1 MGGTQTRR
9 PSRQPLWL
17 AGLEASVLSAAPRQ
31 SERSRGSFAMKVV
44 MSAYACDPDESSE
57 RGIGW
62 WWASAAA
69 ERHEV
74 WLLTRHRSRPAIERA
89 LKADPRPNL
98 HPVYVDAPRWVRSL
112 KRGVWTLYPYY
123 VIWQAVARAEARRL
137 HQDIRFDVAHHV
149 TFAIDWL
156 PSGMAFCHGLPSVW
170 GPVGP
175 GVTSFPFRM
184 WKTYGPRWVF
194 SETLRSIV
202 TTAGS
207 CTFGSWT
214 AKRAAVIIAQNN
226 EVAERFKD
234 HPNLVVEQNSVVDL
248 PPDLVGSSASF
259 GDKPRRAVFIGRLIP
274 SKGLRAAVGALAQPA
289 ASDWTLDVY
298 GRGPEREPSLALA
311 RKLGVDDRITLHGVV
326 DRSEVFKAL
335 HQADA
340 LLFPSS
346 RESAP
351 GVVAEAV
358 TSGCPVI
365 CLDTSGP
372 GTVVQPGQGIKL
384 APSADVCLSL
394 AQALN
399 QVGPRHAGDDRWT
412 ARRIPCLLDRW
423 YAMAAGASSSVP
435 AGRAV

>member
-1 MGGTQTRR
+1 
-9 PSRQPLWL
+9 
-17 AGLEASVLSAAPRQ
+17 
-31 SERSRGSFAMKVV
+31 MKVV

-74 WLLTRHRSRPAIERA
+74 WLITRARSRPAIERA
-89 LKADPRPNL
+89 LKAEPRPNL

-112 KRGVWTLYPYY
+112 KRGAWALYPYY
-123 VIWQAVARAEARRL
+123 VLWQAVAHAEACRL
-137 HQDIRFDVAHHV
+137 HRDVRFDVAHHM
-149 TFAIDWL
+149 TFAIEWL
-156 PSGMAFCHGLPSVW
+156 PSGVMFIPGLPSVW
-170 GPVGP
+170 GPVGT

-184 WKTYGPRWVF
+184 WKTYGARWVL
-194 SETLRSIV
+194 SETLRSIA
-202 TTAGS
+202 TTVGTR
-207 CTFGSWT
+207 TFGSWT
-214 AKRAAVIIAQNN
+214 AKRATVIIAQNN
-226 EVAERFKD
+226 EVAGRFKD

-248 PPDLVGSSASF
+248 PPDLVGSSASI

-289 ASDWTLDVY
+289 ASNWTLDVY
-298 GRGPEREPSLALA
+298 GQGPERGPSLALA
-311 RKLGVDDRITLHGVV
+311 HKLGVDDRITLHGVV
-326 DRSEVFKAL
+326 DRSEIFKAL
-335 HQADA
+335 YQADA
-340 LLFPSS
+340 LLFPST
-346 RESAP
+346 RESA
-351 GVVAEAV
+351 GGAVAEAI

-384 APSADVCLSL
+384 TPSADVCRSL
-394 AQALN
+394 AEALN

-412 ARRIPCLLDRW
+412 IRRVPDLLDRW
-423 YAMAAGASSSVP
+423 YAVAVGASSSVL